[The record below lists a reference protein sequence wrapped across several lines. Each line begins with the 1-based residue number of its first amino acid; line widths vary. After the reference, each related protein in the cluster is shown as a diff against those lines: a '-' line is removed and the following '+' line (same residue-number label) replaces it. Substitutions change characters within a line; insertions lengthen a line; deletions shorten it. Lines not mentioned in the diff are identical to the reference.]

1 MRIET
6 RARARALQALY
17 AWEMRSAGS
26 IARAAAA
33 TSRPGAPRAGAPR
46 TALGVDAD
54 PRDLSRVADQVW
66 DDLQVPSEQRRF
78 ASALVGTVASEREEI
93 DAALADVTTN
103 WRLERL
109 GSIERS
115 VLRLGTAEL
124 RRGETPPKVAIQE
137 SVRLAD
143 LYGSAN
149 SGRFVNGVLDALAR
163 RMGRL

>member
-26 IARAAAA
+26 PARERAVVAHEGA
-33 TSRPGAPRAGAPR
+33 SRVAR
-46 TALGVDAD
+46 GVDAD
-54 PRDLSRVADQVW
+54 PRDLPRIAEQVW
-66 DDLQVPSEQRRF
+66 DDMQVTMEPRRF
-78 ASALVGTVASEREEI
+78 ASALVNTVARESAEI
-93 DAALADVTTN
+93 DAAIADVTTN

-115 VLRLGTAEL
+115 VLRLGAAEL
-124 RRGETPPKVAIQE
+124 RMGETPPKVAIQE
-137 SVRLAD
+137 CVRLAD
-143 LYGSAN
+143 LYGSAQ